1 MPKGTEA
8 SALQVTRS
16 SRASRISADSS
27 AAWSVADEGVI
38 ERDPTASSNRG
49 SGRGDARSQT
59 DVLKACLNLDDGAL
73 SWVMSQILAQKGPVV
88 QEAIGHEEET
98 HPQESV
104 RSRSKGITTWSSED
118 GSAGVVAKGDLPPQA
133 VGGRKTRRRSL
144 LAQIGKGQP
153 GSPSPSSPAMAKISD
168 VLRPVVDSFWFQTI
182 IVFFVVV
189 ALFGGDLATLADL
202 PDEPGLFILDLMMSL
217 ATVVFCIEM
226 ALNCLARMHVYPLS
240 FFFVMDFIGTLS
252 MAFEISFLLGNQAD
266 MQTVQ
271 DGFDA
276 VLMRTARAAKIGARI
291 GRLSKL
297 MKYVSYRITNR
308 HGFFIGDKPAEAKVL
323 STKLMLTLSTTVSML
338 ILVLVF
344 TFPLFTIGLYPQQ
357 DLSMKTWAEKLED
370 AFSETVAIQLNSQV
384 SSTLFQEK
392 VSRMIDFYSTVGYKP
407 FRLEGFGE
415 DVVLA
420 NSTMTVRGA
429 SLLVRSDPVRI
440 SHIFK
445 ISVESCL
452 VQRAACQTDPLPSI
466 LFDFTSPQQ
475 IESAQDMALMCFII
489 ALMMIV
495 SLILSHTLDR
505 LLVQPMDRMLYM
517 VKSMA
522 ADLLKQFGLDD
533 SPEEEAEPIAETA
546 LIEEIFKKFAR
557 LANLAAVRNELT
569 EEEMAGMDNDAR
581 AVLLDVMHLQVNRDL
596 SSLAAVAN
604 ASEPCFANLPVNESV
619 FSTFELDV
627 LELPV
632 EQNQQVV
639 VHMFFDSFIG
649 RSTGRILAQPET
661 FHKFH
666 SVVYSNYNSLPY
678 HNYFHA
684 VDVTYTVHRLMDINR
699 TDAWLS
705 NVEKYALL
713 LAALCHDVG
722 HQGKTNPFLVETQ
735 HQLARVYND
744 KSPLEN
750 MHAAKLFEIASNED
764 TDVFKR
770 LDKDAR
776 KTARKVCIAAILH
789 TDNAEHFEMVREVS
803 KIYELTSDLCDG
815 QAAQLDD
822 LDMNYVE
829 QALSKNSMFFM
840 EVFLHFA
847 DVSNPLKPFKMC
859 HAWAWRVLEEFFNQ
873 GDTEKELGLPVGMLN
888 DRDKINRP
896 GSQHGFINFMV
907 APFVLN
913 TVKVFPSLHSV
924 YTQMGEN
931 LEQWRHMW
939 VAEVKPSEEEIAKK
953 DADVQKIKDTALE
966 LRKRTMP

>member
-1 MPKGTEA
+1 M
-8 SALQVTRS
+8 
-16 SRASRISADSS
+16 
-27 AAWSVADEGVI
+27 
-38 ERDPTASSNRG
+38 
-49 SGRGDARSQT
+49 
-59 DVLKACLNLDDGAL
+59 
-73 SWVMSQILAQKGPVV
+73 
-88 QEAIGHEEET
+88 
-98 HPQESV
+98 
-104 RSRSKGITTWSSED
+104 
-118 GSAGVVAKGDLPPQA
+118 
-133 VGGRKTRRRSL
+133 
-144 LAQIGKGQP
+144 
-153 GSPSPSSPAMAKISD
+153 
-168 VLRPVVDSFWFQTI
+168 
-182 IVFFVVV
+182 
-189 ALFGGDLATLADL
+189 
-202 PDEPGLFILDLMMSL
+202 
-217 ATVVFCIEM
+217 
-226 ALNCLARMHVYPLS
+226 
-240 FFFVMDFIGTLS
+240 
-252 MAFEISFLLGNQAD
+252 
-266 MQTVQ
+266 
-271 DGFDA
+271 
-276 VLMRTARAAKIGARI
+276 
-291 GRLSKL
+291 
-297 MKYVSYRITNR
+297 
-308 HGFFIGDKPAEAKVL
+308 
-323 STKLMLTLSTTVSML
+323 
-338 ILVLVF
+338 
-344 TFPLFTIGLYPQQ
+344 
-357 DLSMKTWAEKLED
+357 
-370 AFSETVAIQLNSQV
+370 
-384 SSTLFQEK
+384 
-392 VSRMIDFYSTVGYKP
+392 
-407 FRLEGFGE
+407 
-415 DVVLA
+415 
-420 NSTMTVRGA
+420 
-429 SLLVRSDPVRI
+429 LVRSDPVRI

-829 QALSKNSMFFM
+829 QVLSKNSMFFM